1 MPEKILV
8 TGATGKL
15 GSELIRLLLETDA
28 EVKAGTRNPERA
40 ATRFADDVEVVR
52 LDYDVTET
60 WDAAVQWADRVFLVP
75 PPFDPD
81 SDERLV
87 PFIDWAVQ
95 SGTRHIV
102 LVSAMGAEARG
113 QLALRGVERRI
124 AETGVA
130 WTFLRPNIYMQNF
143 ARGFVAAA
151 IRKDGSFRLS
161 AGDGRVSF
169 VDARDVAEVGRIV
182 LGGDDAGGRAY
193 TLTGPGALSHAEVA
207 AAIGHAAG
215 RDVRYE
221 PIDDDAMRAAL
232 AAADWPADQAGTFTA
247 LLGAIR
253 AGERAAVS
261 DDARDLLGREPRSFE
276 TFARDNAGAWR

>member
-1 MPEKILV
+1 MADKILV

-15 GSELIRLLLETDA
+15 GGELIRLLLETDA

-40 ATRFADDVEVVR
+40 EARFADRVEVVH

-60 WDAAVQWADRVFLVP
+60 WDHAVQWADRVFLVP

-87 PFIDWAVQ
+87 PFIDWTVQ

-102 LVSAMGAEARG
+102 LVSAMGAEARE
-113 QLALRGVERRI
+113 QLALRGVERRL
-124 AETGVA
+124 ADTGVG

-143 ARGFVAAA
+143 ARGFVASS
-151 IRKDGSFRLS
+151 IREDGRFRLS
-161 AGDGRVSF
+161 AGEGRVSF
-169 VDARDVAEVGRIV
+169 VDARDVAEIGRAV
-182 LGGDDAGGRAY
+182 LTGEDSFGTAY
-193 TLTGPGALSHAEVA
+193 TLTGPGALSHDEVA
-207 AAIGHAAG
+207 AAIGRAAG

-221 PIDDDAMRAAL
+221 SIADDAMREQL
-232 AAADWPADQAGTFTA
+232 TQDDWAPEQAETFTA

-261 DDARDLLGREPRSFE
+261 DDTRSLLGREPTSFE
-276 TFARDNAGAWR
+276 TFARDNAGAWQ